1 MQVKGA
7 DSYIPGG
14 ISLVLVSGPTTVGS
28 LANEIAGSLTGA
40 GTVGVTQARKA
51 AKRQTMR
58 IAGFIPGLDGVGR
71 PTLPLFPLPG
81 GLGVTVGPDPFHV
94 NNSGLRCPTEPG
106 HTRPAMPYRQRIL
119 LGNCE
124 PSLTAFLQAL
134 LGRKSPHAEFTVA
147 STVNQVLQHATRTQ
161 FDAAIIVIDNLAVP
175 TNAPAE
181 RIDAVLDALSQLQVR
196 GAMPVTALSVYCPN
210 SEFIQRVRDAGADA
224 FLLLPAEP
232 YAIQGAV
239 TAAFDNF
246 VRRESSGLAPV
257 HRLAAV
263 LVDLGYADV
272 ELKMSESRNSIDFRV
287 RRKPEDL
294 GRYLKQ
300 HDREYS
306 RMLGAIRAA
315 GFVRVGF
322 EELALEVRDDVV
334 EGSFLVR
341 PLHEVCEDS
350 AEPADDDE
358 EWLD

>member
-1 MQVKGA
+1 MPDQRAVPVNLPNAVKWNPPLLSVRVHELEHPLPAFRKVDQPKRHAPNLGVEPVKVA
-7 DSYIPGG
+7 QFEHALAELG
-14 ISLVLVSGPTTVGS
+14 IMP
-28 LANEIAGSLTGA
+28 NAGKKFVDRGHGCPTGA
-40 GTVGVTQARKA
+40 G
-51 AKRQTMR
+51 
-58 IAGFIPGLDGVGR
+58 
-71 PTLPLFPLPG
+71 
-81 GLGVTVGPDPFHV
+81 
-94 NNSGLRCPTEPG
+94 
-106 HTRPAMPYRQRIL
+106 HTRAAMPFRQRIL

-147 STVNQVLQHATRTQ
+147 TSLSQLVQHATRTQ
-161 FDAAIIVIDNLAVP
+161 FDAAIIVIDNVTVP

-181 RIDAVLDALSQLQVR
+181 RVDAVLDALSQLQIR
-196 GAMPVTALSVYCPN
+196 GAMPVTAMSVYCPN

-263 LVDLGYADV
+263 LVDSGYSDI
-272 ELKMSESRNSIDFRV
+272 ELNLSEDRNSIDFCV

-294 GRYLKQ
+294 GRDVKQ